1 MRFASAKWDVG
12 ILAIVLLLFTFF
24 SLTTQRFL
32 SMGNLLD
39 ILRQVSL
46 LAILAVG
53 TTYLMVAGE
62 FDLSV
67 GSNYGLLATL
77 VGFLVVTR
85 HVNPWLAGLI
95 VIGLGMI
102 VGLLNGLLVTGLG
115 LSSFIVTFGSMISLR
130 GATDLVSGGFPISA
144 TDMGSRFYTLLGGS
158 FPGGIPYLVIL
169 MIFITGIGGV
179 VLATTRFGCNV
190 YAAGGNVNAARS
202 CGINTVRVKL
212 ACFVM
217 TGGLCGVIA
226 TFLFGWIG
234 VAPYNTGSG
243 YELRAIAAV
252 VLGGTGLFGGR
263 GTVFGSVMGCIL
275 LGMLTDGL
283 IMMGV
288 RQFWDGVVAG
298 SIILIAAA
306 LDLVLRRRTA
316 RASA

>member
-1 MRFASAKWDVG
+1 MRFVLEKWDVG
-12 ILAIVLLLFTFF
+12 ILAILLFLFAFF

-32 SMGNLLD
+32 SVGNLLD
-39 ILRQVSL
+39 ILRQASL

-53 TTYLMVAGE
+53 VTYLMIAGE

-77 VGFLVVTR
+77 VGFLVVNR

-95 VIGLGMI
+95 VIALGMI

-130 GATDLVSGGFPISA
+130 GVTDLVSGGFPISA
-144 TDMGSRFYTLLGGS
+144 TDLNSGFYGLLEGS
-158 FPGGIPYLVIL
+158 FFRGVPNLVIL
-169 MIFITGIGGV
+169 MVVITGIAGV
-179 VLATTRFGCNV
+179 VLATTRFGCDV
-190 YAAGGNVNAARS
+190 YAVGGNVNAARN
-202 CGINTVRVKL
+202 CGINARSIKL

-226 TFLFGWIG
+226 AFLFGWIG

-243 YELRAIAAV
+243 YELRAIAAA

-288 RQFWDGVVAG
+288 RQFWDGVAAG
-298 SIILIAAA
+298 SIILLAAA
-306 LDLVLRRRTA
+306 MDLVLRQKTA
-316 RASA
+316 ARSA